1 MSRHRSPSPVTRRGA
16 LVAGAA
22 WVAGAF
28 AASSGLGARSGGAA
42 SPTALS
48 PGALTA
54 AQVPAAASPSASA
67 PSATAAAGPA
77 NTAAATATATQATFD
92 RSAHSTTD
100 PASPWVV
107 VNKQHA
113 LVPSDYA
120 PAQVV
125 RVAGEQVSAAAA
137 PDLEALLEHSRQ
149 DGVALTLV
157 SGFRTFDYQE
167 QVHRRSV
174 ARNGQAGA
182 DRYSARA
189 GHSEHQTG
197 LAVDFSSA
205 DGSATLSPRF
215 AQTDE
220 GAWLAQHAGE
230 HGWLLRY
237 TEADQAVTGYNP
249 EPWHFRWV
257 GVELMAAMSAA
268 GVSTLEE
275 FFGVSGGPDYA

>member
-1 MSRHRSPSPVTRRGA
+1 
-16 LVAGAA
+16 VAGAA
-22 WVAGAF
+22 WVTGAL
-28 AASSGLGARSGGAA
+28 AASSGLGGRPTGA
-42 SPTALS
+42 TAPAAAPS
-48 PGALTA
+48 EALAA
-54 AQVPAAASPSASA
+54 AQVPAEPAPSSAAPTSPAASSP
-67 PSATAAAGPA
+67 AAAPA
-77 NTAAATATATQATFD
+77 FD
-92 RSAHSTTD
+92 RAAHSTSE
-100 PASPWVV
+100 ASSPWVV
-107 VNKQHA
+107 VNKQHPI
-113 LVPSDYA
+113 VPSDYE

-125 RVAGEQVSAAAA
+125 RVAGELVSAAAA
-137 PDLEALLEHSRQ
+137 PDLEALLARSRD

-174 ARNGQAGA
+174 GRNGQAGA

-189 GHSEHQTG
+189 GFSEHQTG

-220 GAWLAQHAGE
+220 GLWLAAHAGE

-257 GVELMAAMSAA
+257 GVDLVAAMAAA
-268 GVSTLEE
+268 GTPTLEQ

>member
-1 MSRHRSPSPVTRRGA
+1 MSRHRAPSPVTRRGA

-22 WVAGAF
+22 WVVGAA
-28 AASSGLGARSGGAA
+28 AASSGLTGRWSTGTA
-42 SPTALS
+42 PTALPSEALAAARVPSAPAS
-48 PGALTA
+48 PAAPSPSPSSAPPSVAEVETTA
-54 AQVPAAASPSASA
+54 A
-67 PSATAAAGPA
+67 
-77 NTAAATATATQATFD
+77 FD
-92 RSAHSTTD
+92 RTAHSTTE
-100 PASPWVV
+100 ASSPWVV
-107 VNKQHA
+107 VNKRHPIDPLDYEPPK
-113 LVPSDYA
+113 LVA
-120 PAQVV
+120 
-125 RVAGEQVSAAAA
+125 VAGERVAAQAA
-137 PDLEALLEHSRQ
+137 PDLEALLARSRD

-157 SGFRTFDYQE
+157 SGFRTYSYQQ

-205 DGSATLSPRF
+205 DGRATLSPRF

-220 GAWLAQHAGE
+220 GLWLAEHAGS

-237 TEADQAVTGYNP
+237 TEADQAVTGYNA

-257 GVELMAAMSAA
+257 GVELVAAMVAA
-268 GVSTLEE
+268 GAPTLEQ
-275 FFGVSGGPDYA
+275 FFGTSGGPDYA

>member
-1 MSRHRSPSPVTRRGA
+1 MSRHRSPSSVTRRGA

-22 WVAGAF
+22 WVVGAF
-28 AASSGLGARSGGAA
+28 AASSGTSGRAPRAAAPQGATEALAA
-42 SPTALS
+42 AEVPAPATSAPAAPAPSPTT
-48 PGALTA
+48 P
-54 AQVPAAASPSASA
+54 V
-67 PSATAAAGPA
+67 
-77 NTAAATATATQATFD
+77 FD
-92 RSAHSTTD
+92 RGTHSTTD
-100 PASPWVV
+100 AASPWVV
-107 VNKQHA
+107 VNKQHP
-113 LVPSDYA
+113 LVPPDYA
-120 PAQVV
+120 PAQLVT
-125 RVAGEQVSAAAA
+125 VAGEEVSAAAA
-137 PDLEALLEHSRQ
+137 PDLEALLAHSRA
-149 DGVALTLV
+149 DGLALTLV
-157 SGFRTFDYQE
+157 SGFRSRDYQD

-174 ARNGQAGA
+174 ARNGQEGA

-205 DGSATLSPRF
+205 DGRATLSPRF
-215 AQTDE
+215 AETAE

-257 GVELMAAMSAA
+257 GVELVAAMAAA
-268 GVSTLEE
+268 GVATLEE

>member
-1 MSRHRSPSPVTRRGA
+1 MSRHRAPSSVTRRGA

-28 AASSGLGARSGGAA
+28 AASSGLGGRWGA
-42 SPTALS
+42 TAAPS
-48 PGALTA
+48 AAPAEALAA
-54 AQVPAAASPSASA
+54 AQVPPTPAGTPSTPPTASP
-67 PSATAAAGPA
+67 T
-77 NTAAATATATQATFD
+77 TATATASATFD
-92 RSAHSTTD
+92 RTAHSTGE
-100 PASPWVV
+100 ASSPWVV
-107 VNKQHA
+107 VNKQHPI
-113 LVPSDYA
+113 VPADYE

-125 RVAGEQVSAAAA
+125 RVAGELVSAVAA
-137 PDLEALLEHSRQ
+137 PDLEALLAHSRD

-157 SGFRTFDYQE
+157 SGFRTHEYQE

-189 GHSEHQTG
+189 GYSEHQTG

-215 AQTDE
+215 GETDE
-220 GAWLAQHAGE
+220 GLWLAEHAGA

-257 GVELMAAMSAA
+257 GVELVAAMAAA
-268 GVSTLEE
+268 GTPTLEQ

>member
-1 MSRHRSPSPVTRRGA
+1 MSRHRAPSPVTRRGA

-22 WVAGAF
+22 WVAGAL
-28 AASSGLGARSGGAA
+28 AASSGLGGRPTGAA
-42 SPTALS
+42 GPVAAPAEAL
-48 PGALTA
+48 AA
-54 AQVPAAASPSASA
+54 AQVPVTPAPSSSA
-67 PSATAAAGPA
+67 PSSSAPPSPLPSPV
-77 NTAAATATATQATFD
+77 FD
-92 RSAHSTTD
+92 RAAHST
-100 PASPWVV
+100 AEASSPWVV
-107 VNKQHA
+107 VNKQHPIT
-113 LVPSDYA
+113 PSDYE
-120 PAQVV
+120 PPQVV
-125 RVAGEQVSAAAA
+125 RVAGELVSAAAA
-137 PDLEALLEHSRQ
+137 PDLEALLARSRD

-157 SGFRTFDYQE
+157 SGFRTYDYQA

-189 GHSEHQTG
+189 GFSEHQTG

-220 GAWLAQHAGE
+220 GLWLAAHAGE

-257 GVELMAAMSAA
+257 GVDLVAAMTAA
-268 GVSTLEE
+268 GAPTLEE

>member
-1 MSRHRSPSPVTRRGA
+1 MSRHRAPSSVTRRGA
-16 LVAGAA
+16 LVVGAA

-28 AASSGLGARSGGAA
+28 AASSGVSGRWSGSAPVTAAPPEALVSAQAPPTPVGPGPSTAGADP
-42 SPTALS
+42 SPT
-48 PGALTA
+48 
-54 AQVPAAASPSASA
+54 
-67 PSATAAAGPA
+67 SAT
-77 NTAAATATATQATFD
+77 TAATFD
-92 RSAHSTTD
+92 RSAHSTAEA
-100 PASPWVV
+100 ASPWVV
-107 VNKQHA
+107 VNKQHPI
-113 LVPSDYA
+113 VPSDYE

-125 RVAGEQVSAAAA
+125 RVAGELVSAAAA
-137 PDLEALLEHSRQ
+137 PDLEALLAHSRD

-205 DGSATLSPRF
+205 DGRATLSPRF
-215 AQTDE
+215 GQTDE
-220 GAWLAQHAGE
+220 GLWLAEHAGE

-237 TEADQAVTGYNP
+237 TETDQAVTGYNP

-257 GVELMAAMSAA
+257 GAELVAAMVAA
-268 GVSTLEE
+268 GTPTLEQ